1 VSSEIEPRRIRSA
14 FAESAA
20 WFDVVVSD
28 IGPNDWKRPGLGSWT
43 VHELVG
49 HTSHNYTYV
58 LDLTVHGQLTDRRVG
73 PFAFW
78 DAVLAGPN
86 DELHA
91 TIAGAARAGS
101 ASLGDDPASAIH
113 DLTHRTLSLVEG
125 SPDGAVVRFATGK
138 LALIDYLPSRIVEFV
153 CHGIDLCEA
162 IDRPTSDVPRTAV
175 ALTAELLA
183 GYADPLAIVKVLVGR
198 NGSRYSVF
206 ERER

>member
-1 VSSEIEPRRIRSA
+1 VSIEIEPSRIRSA
-14 FAESAA
+14 FAKSAS
-20 WFDVVVSD
+20 WFDSVVGDV
-28 IGPNDWKRPGLGSWT
+28 GPDDWKRPGLGSWT

-58 LDLTVHGQLTDRRVG
+58 LELVVQGQLTDRRVG

-101 ASLGDDPASAIH
+101 ESLGDDPASAIH
-113 DLTHRTLSLVEG
+113 DLATRTLSLVDR
-125 SPDGAVVRFATGK
+125 SSDDAVVRFATGK

-153 CHGIDLCEA
+153 CHGVDLCEA
-162 IDRPTSDVPRTAV
+162 IDRPTIDVPRDAV

-206 ERER
+206 EPER